1 MDLHRTKISP
11 ETRLEETALGIR
23 QRPSVAAWVFEA
35 LPHPLGSWSRFTM
48 QLLLA
53 FMTHAL
59 DAWWRTDSR
68 IRHSYDLLRHTV
80 GFLLKAV
87 AWLVTVSLG

>member
-1 MDLHRTKISP
+1 MGLPLSVTLARGWSAP
-11 ETRLEETALGIR
+11 PTAAQVGRGLSCR
-23 QRPSVAAWVFEA
+23 
-35 LPHPLGSWSRFTM
+35 
-48 QLLLA
+48 
-53 FMTHAL
+53 HAL